1 MPGARQQRI
10 IFWAAGI
17 FLLAFLLRYT
27 HLVAIQQNSPFFNVF
42 PGDLGAYDKWASR
55 IVEQGWLGNEVF
67 YQDPLYPYFLAIIY
81 KILGRDF
88 FTVYA
93 IQAVLGAATAV
104 VVFLLGSRIFS
115 KSAGIVSGV
124 LYGCYAPAIFFDG
137 LLLKV
142 SLATFLLCLAV
153 YFLIKGTLKESGSG
167 LIFAGLLLGLAS
179 LARAN
184 FLLLMPVVVLLLLL
198 NRQPLLNRR
207 LVMALFFTV
216 GTMLVLVPVAARNYV
231 VSGDLVVTTSQ
242 AGQNFY
248 IGHNPAANGTY
259 VKLAFVR
266 PDPLYEQQDF
276 HKEAERRLGRE
287 LVPAEVSR
295 YWLGQGLDF
304 IKKEPV
310 TFLQLTG
317 KKILLFF
324 NNYEIPDNHNFYFH
338 KRYSSVLD
346 NLPLTFGLLS
356 PFIVLGLLGM
366 FHERRTEPFFL
377 AVIQVV
383 YIGSVILFYV
393 FSRYRMPVLPLLCLS
408 AGYGITLFYNQF
420 AGQRWGRFMFSLII
434 SAAVFAVSTYQVI
447 KPFDFSHSYAD
458 EAIAYEIRGEEMQA
472 LASYQQALK
481 IRPDY
486 LRVLKRAGKLQVKLK
501 KYDEARQTYK
511 RILKT
516 NPQSVEAKY
525 QIMWMDKKGL

>member
-1 MPGARQQRI
+1 M
-10 IFWAAGI
+10 
-17 FLLAFLLRYT
+17 
-27 HLVAIQQNSPFFNVF
+27 
-42 PGDLGAYDKWASR
+42 
-55 IVEQGWLGNEVF
+55 
-67 YQDPLYPYFLAIIY
+67 
-81 KILGRDF
+81 
-88 FTVYA
+88 
-93 IQAVLGAATAV
+93 LGAATAV

-115 KSAGIVSGV
+115 KSAGIIGGV
-124 LYGCYAPAIFFDG
+124 LYGCYAPSIFFDG

-142 SLATFLLCLAV
+142 SLATFLFCLAV
-153 YFLIKGTLKESGSG
+153 YCLIKGTLKEAGMG
-167 LIFAGLLLGLAS
+167 LILAGLFLGLAS

-198 NRQPLLNRR
+198 NRQAVLNRR

-216 GTMLVLVPVAARNYV
+216 GAMLVLVPVAARNYV
-231 VSGDLVVTTSQ
+231 ISGGLVMTTSQ

-266 PDPLYEQQDF
+266 PDPLYEQEDF
-276 HKEAERRLGRE
+276 HKEAESRLGRE
-287 LVPAEVSR
+287 LAPAEVSR

-310 TFLQLTG
+310 TFLQLTS

-338 KRYSSVLD
+338 KRYSSVLA
-346 NLPLTFGLLS
+346 NLPLTFDLLS

-366 FHERRTEPFFL
+366 LFEKRTEPLFL
-377 AVIQVV
+377 GVIQVV

-408 AGYGITLFYNQF
+408 AGYGITLLYNQF

-434 SAAVFAVSTYQVI
+434 SAAVFALSAYQVI
-447 KPFDFSHSYAD
+447 KPFDFSHPYTD
-458 EAIAYEIRGEEMQA
+458 EAIAYEMRGEDMQA
-472 LASYQQALK
+472 LESYRQALK

-486 LRVLKRAGKLQVKLK
+486 LRALEQAGKLQIKLK
-501 KYDEARQTYK
+501 RYDEARRTYK

-525 QIMWMDKKGL
+525 QIMWMNKKGL